1 MPGWARPDRDER
13 VPQPVVDG
21 ITPERLHEITAL
33 PRHYG
38 FHATLKAP
46 FTPAPG
52 LEADALLGD
61 VEAFAAARRP
71 LRVRLRVDE
80 LAGFLALVPAE
91 PTPASTSSPRIACAT
106 FDRHRA
112 PLSPQDRDR
121 RDVCTAQR
129 RPSSE
134 HLERWGYP
142 YVLDRFR
149 FHMTLTGPLER
160 AGARPGQG
168 HPAGGPGLAPRG
180 AGADRP
186 ARPVHADPSRG
197 AVPGRGRVSAR
208 RMSLALA
215 RPITPGSGAFIA
227 LIAAMMTMTAM
238 TIDINLPAIP
248 ATAAD
253 LGASL
258 TTSQLTVTIFFAGFA
273 IGQLV
278 WGPLSDRIGRKPGVL
293 VGTVIYVVATVGCA
307 LAPEMDIPCCLRAV
321 QGFGAGAGSVLG
333 RAIIRDL
340 FDGPQ
345 MARMLSLALAA
356 FITAPIVAPTIGA
369 AILSFASWRWIYGF
383 LAIYG
388 LVMLALAAL
397 FLEESLKIRNPDAL
411 GPAQLA
417 ARLWRRVPRPA
428 QPALGD
434 RGDPGLRHPHRLPD
448 QLLRRAD
455 AGLRHEPLRSS
466 VCAFAIVAVCSF
478 VGNILNSRLVHRL
491 PLVRLIRWRWWRRS
505 LTAALALG
513 GRSLRIWAASG
524 RWWSRS
530 ACSSSPSA

>member
-1 MPGWARPDRDER
+1 M
-13 VPQPVVDG
+13 
-21 ITPERLHEITAL
+21 

-71 LRVRLRVDE
+71 LRVRLRVGE

-91 PTPASTSSPRIACAT
+91 PRPALDQLAADCVRE

-112 PLSPQDRDR
+112 PLSPK
-121 RDVCTAQR
+121 TATAAMSHGSA
-129 RPSSE
+129 PSRAD

-149 FHMTLTGPLER
+149 FHMTLTGPLDEPERGRIKAILR
-160 AGARPGQG
+160 AGPG
-168 HPAGGPGLAPRG
+168 AAPRR

-186 ARPVHADPSRG
+186 ARAVHADPSRG
-197 AVPGRGRVSAR
+197 AVPGRGAVPVQ

-258 TTSQLTVTIFFAGFA
+258 TTSQLTVTIFFGGFA
-273 IGQLV
+273 LGQLV

-307 LAPEMDIPCCLRAV
+307 LAPDMTTLLLLRAV

-369 AILSFASWRWIYGF
+369 LILSFASWRWIYGF

-388 LVMLALAAL
+388 VVMLALAAL
-397 FLEESLKIRNPDAL
+397 FLEESLKIRNPRRARA
-411 GPAQLA
+411 GA
-417 ARLWRRVPRPA
+417 ARCAALRPCSA
-428 QPALGD
+428 TRAAG
-434 RGDPGLRHPHRLPD
+434 PGRSWSSWASAPLTVYLD
-448 QLLRRAD
+448 QLLGRAD
-455 AGLRHEPLRSS
+455 AGLRHEPR
-466 VCAFAIVAVCSF
+466 
-478 VGNILNSRLVHRL
+478 
-491 PLVRLIRWRWWRRS
+491 RRS
-505 LTAALALG
+505 
-513 GRSLRIWAASG
+513 ASP
-524 RWWSRS
+524 SP
-530 ACSSSPSA
+530 SSPSAPSPATC